1 MMTLVKAPHGGG
13 RVAITGRPLSP
24 GPEDAKDAKGA
35 VILTHGRG
43 ATAESILTLAREI
56 PHDDLA
62 YLAPQAAGNSWY
74 PNSFLAPTEQNQPG
88 LDAGLAVLES
98 LVLRIVAAGIATEKI
113 LLLGFSQGACL
124 TAEFAARSA
133 RREQG
138 EGGRRYGGV
147 AILTGGLIGSEVG
160 EYDGDLAGTPIFLGS
175 GDPDPHVPWSRAEES
190 AEVFR
195 ALGGEVDLR
204 RYPGMPHTVISDEVE
219 AVQGLIAQ
227 MMAG

>member
-1 MMTLVKAPHGGG
+1 MTAAGKAPHGGG
-13 RVAITGRPLSP
+13 KVAAAGRPLRP
-24 GPEDAKDAKGA
+24 GREGARGA

-56 PHDDLA
+56 PHGDLA
-62 YLAPQAAGNSWY
+62 YLAPQAAANTWY
-74 PNSFLAPTEQNQPG
+74 PYSFLAPTEQNQPG

-98 LVLRIVAAGIATEKI
+98 LVQRLVAAGIATEKI

-124 TAEFAARSA
+124 TAEFVARSA
-133 RREQG
+133 CRDPG

-147 AILTGGLIGSEVG
+147 AILTGGLIGPQVG
-160 EYDGDLAGTPIFLGS
+160 EFDGDLAGTPILLGS

-195 ALGGEVDLR
+195 ALGAEVDLR
-204 RYPGMPHTVISDEVE
+204 RYPGMPHTILADEIE
-219 AVQGLIAQ
+219 AVQGLVAR
-227 MMAG
+227 MMAA